1 MEKLLT
7 ALGVSIANIGL
18 KRVDAQMGLTEP
30 FKNSRDIVN
39 TALFAVGAVD
49 YVTGLVGGRVGE
61 ALILSTMPLVAD
73 AVDRFVSSTIT
84 KGYTPAFN
92 ATRVTVSPPPT
103 PAPAPAPAPA
113 KTAPAAAAISF

>member
-7 ALGVSIANIGL
+7 ALGVSVANIGL
-18 KRVDAQMGLTEP
+18 KRVDAKMGLTEP

-49 YVTGLVGGRVGE
+49 YVTGLVGGGIGE
-61 ALILSTMPLVAD
+61 ALLLSTMPLVAD
-73 AVDRFVSSTIT
+73 AVDRLVSTTIT
-84 KGYTPAFN
+84 KGYTPAYN
-92 ATRVTVSPPPT
+92 PTRVTVSPPPAQ
-103 PAPAPAPAPA
+103 APAPAPAPA